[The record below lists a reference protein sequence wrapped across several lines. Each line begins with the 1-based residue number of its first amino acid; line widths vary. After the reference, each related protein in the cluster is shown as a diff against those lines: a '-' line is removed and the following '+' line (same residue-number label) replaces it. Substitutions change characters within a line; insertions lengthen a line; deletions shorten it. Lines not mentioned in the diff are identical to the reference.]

1 MQEQL
6 CYFLYKFYTKVCG
19 NKTLKNELV
28 FYVAE
33 AQ

>member
-6 CYFLYKFYTKVCG
+6 CYFLYKKFVV